1 MREDHTSKDNTVGSR
16 QEIKTQDLAY
26 IAGFLDGDGSIMI
39 QIKRRAD
46 APRGW
51 RIMATIC
58 FYQDTHHKK
67 PLTWIRDT
75 FGIGY
80 ISDRN
85 DHMTEL
91 RINGYGE
98 VKRILLLLAP
108 YIRFK
113 EKQVIYA
120 LNILMRL
127 EKKRIATLAKE
138 ERLAI
143 AADMIALRNENYQ
156 SHQRQH
162 TDTSIKELLGF

>member
-1 MREDHTSKDNTVGSR
+1 MTKDNTVGSR
-16 QEIKTQDLAY
+16 QKIKTQDLTY

-39 QIKRRAD
+39 QIKHRAD

-51 RIMATIC
+51 RMMATIC
-58 FYQDTHHKK
+58 FYQDTRHKK
-67 PLTWIRDT
+67 PLLWIRDS

-98 VKRILLLLAP
+98 VKRILLLLQP

-113 EKQVIYA
+113 GKQVIYA
-120 LNILMRL
+120 LKILMRL
-127 EKKRIATLAKE
+127 EKKRIGILSKE

-143 AADMIALRNENYQ
+143 ADDMIVLRNENYQ

-162 TDTSIKELLGF
+162 TDASIKELLGF